1 MLPKNN
7 PKVKDSNGL
16 GFLHVNALV
25 KIYGYLWI
33 VVSAAGYLWIV
44 VSATGYLWIVVL
56 CNWLPLN
63 SCPLQLA
70 TSE

>member
-44 VSATGYLWIVVL
+44 VSATG
-56 CNWLPLN
+56 
-63 SCPLQLA
+63 
-70 TSE
+70 